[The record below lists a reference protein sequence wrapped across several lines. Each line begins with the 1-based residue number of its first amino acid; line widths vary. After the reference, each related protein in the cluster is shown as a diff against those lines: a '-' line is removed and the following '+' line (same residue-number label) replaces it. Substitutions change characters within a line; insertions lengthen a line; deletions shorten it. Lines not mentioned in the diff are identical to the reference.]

1 MSQITTVPNY
11 KVGYGSGADQLNS
24 NEFRMTEKPG
34 TQILPERR
42 QNIRKLEGPR
52 FEMTKKDEDRDQDD
66 LIDDEYEKIIMDELL
81 AKGDPYAK
89 MVVEM
94 ELRELDID
102 YDYLDDFCVAMFG
115 RRRLGKTFGARWL
128 CYCLRHRFPLV
139 IVITNTKVNGF
150 WKKYVPD
157 DFIFTVPQMDDVF
170 QKIYARQTF
179 ILEHPELKID
189 PRVLLILDDVLED
202 QMILQYS
209 KYLKASFTDGRQ
221 YKISLLILLQYAKGK
236 LLFLLQ
242 CCSGCKHEL

>member
-66 LIDDEYEKIIMDELL
+66 LIDEEYEKIIMDELL

-157 DFIFTVPQMDDVF
+157 DSASDGRRVSKDLRATDFHLGTPRIENRPSSIINFGRRARRSNDFTIQ
-170 QKIYARQTF
+170 Q
-179 ILEHPELKID
+179 
-189 PRVLLILDDVLED
+189 VLE
-202 QMILQYS
+202 
-209 KYLKASFTDGRQ
+209 SFV
-221 YKISLLILLQYAKGK
+221 Y
-236 LLFLLQ
+236 
-242 CCSGCKHEL
+242 